1 MKDIELIRG
10 DTLTLVFPLTDDDGN
25 TIGMDE
31 IETFFLTARQ
41 YPNKESTILFSKE
54 KKDFSFVDNLY
65 EVEILPTET
74 ETMLLKKFYFDIEVT
89 LIDGT
94 RKTKIVEVN
103 LVKDYTIHGGDKVE
117 S

>member
-1 MKDIELIRG
+1 MNEIELIRG

-31 IETFFLTARQ
+31 IETLFLTARQ

-54 KKDFSFVDNLY
+54 KKDFSFIDNLY

-89 LIDGT
+89 LTDGT

-103 LVKDYTIHGGDKVE
+103 LEKDYTIHGGDEVE